1 MDWVQSLIV
10 KFLEKIISVSIIRD
24 IEESYLVSKNPM
36 PLGVGVSVPNIKSSS
51 RIRKNILMDFEKKYG
66 IRPIIKEE
74 PDWLK

>member
-36 PLGVGVSVPNIKSSS
+36 PLGVGVSGTNVPCTV
-51 RIRKNILMDFEKKYG
+51 IRKEDVYE
-66 IRPIIKEE
+66 
-74 PDWLK
+74 